1 MEFTLEDALETLK
14 DTRAER
20 QKQLDDLNDLL
31 SNNEPVSLVQT
42 TGLENIK
49 NKQHQLYHHLLQDV
63 SLEEPKDYAIPM
75 TRDIHVEVL
84 ANLETGV
91 QNAQKLLDQMKAHL
105 SDIKDDISYL
115 ENKKLGLEK
124 MKEAYLGAAKMK
136 AKTTYDKENVI
147 AKRIFK
153 SVKKDLHSL
162 VEFLFPQDVELKN
175 YLGDLVTG
183 YVKGGDDVYVDVT
196 PDVLDFVNF
205 LIEAD
210 IAVHHRND
218 KSKVKLTDIF

>member
-1 MEFTLEDALETLK
+1 MEFTLEDALENLK

-20 QKQLDDLNDLL
+20 QKQLDDLKDLL
-31 SNNEPVSLVQT
+31 SNNEAVSLVHT
-42 TGLENIK
+42 TGLEDIK
-49 NKQHQLYHHLLQDV
+49 NKQHQLYNHLLHHV
-63 SLEEPKDYAIPM
+63 SLEEPKDYAIPK

-84 ANLETGV
+84 ANLEAGV
-91 QNAQKLLDQMKAHL
+91 QDAQKLLDKMKAHL
-105 SDIKDDISYL
+105 SEIEDDISYL

-124 MKEAYLGAAKMK
+124 MKDAYLGAAKMK
-136 AKTTYDKENVI
+136 AKTTYDKENVT

-153 SVKKDLHSL
+153 SHSL
-162 VEFLFPQDVELKN
+162 IEFLFPKEPELKN
-175 YLGDLVTG
+175 YLGDLVLG

-196 PDVLDFVNF
+196 SEVLDFVNF

-210 IAVHHRND
+210 IATYHRND